1 MPLGIDLH
9 LHTRA
14 SDGQWTPAGLVA
26 RAASAGIGHI
36 AITDHDVTDAIASAR
51 MYGVQA
57 GVAVISG
64 VEVTVH
70 WQRVPLHLLL
80 YGDAVLTP
88 PVENL
93 LARGREALDAWVRAR
108 ASALPDRT
116 SRTRLMAS
124 RQTLTV
130 SALVRA
136 ARDCGISTDLHDA
149 ARYVAEINAEDP
161 PGLAL
166 AEVAQIAFDAGAIPV
181 LAHPMRDGSLTR
193 ALDES
198 AIGALLDEVPTVLGL
213 EVVHPR
219 HDQLARDALAT
230 LASRRAILRTAG
242 SDSHGP
248 ARARPP
254 VAWPQDLARDF
265 LHRIGA

>member
-14 SDGQWTPAGLVA
+14 NDGQWTPAGLVA
-26 RAASAGIGHI
+26 RAASSGIGHI
-36 AITDHDVTDAIASAR
+36 AVTDHDVTDGVVAARTYGLASGISVIA
-51 MYGVQA
+51 
-57 GVAVISG
+57 G
-64 VEVTVH
+64 VEVTVS

-80 YGDAVLTP
+80 YGDAVLTSP
-88 PVENL
+88 IQNL
-93 LARGREALDAWVRAR
+93 LARGREAIDAWVRAR
-108 ASALPDRT
+108 ASALPDHP
-116 SRTRLMAS
+116 SRARLMAS
-124 RQTLTV
+124 RRTLTV

-136 ARDCGISTDLHDA
+136 ARDCGVSTDLHHA
-149 ARYVAEINAEDP
+149 ARYVAEIDSDDP

-166 AEVAQIAFDAGAIPV
+166 AEVARIAFDAGAIPV

-193 ALDES
+193 ALDEPTIS
-198 AIGALLDEVPTVLGL
+198 SLLDEVPEVLGL

-219 HDQLARDALAT
+219 HNQSARVALAK
-230 LASRRAILRTAG
+230 LAARRAILRTAG

-254 VAWPQDLARDF
+254 VAWPKDLAHDF

>member
-51 MYGVQA
+51 MYGVEA
-57 GVAVISG
+57 GVAVIPG

-70 WQRVPLHLLL
+70 WQGVPLHLLL

-116 SRTRLMAS
+116 SRTRLLAS

-149 ARYVAEINAEDP
+149 ARYVAEINADDP

-181 LAHPMRDGSLTR
+181 LAHPMRDGSLTH

-198 AIGALLDEVPTVLGL
+198 AISALLDEVPTVLGL

-219 HDQLARDALAT
+219 HDQTSRDALAT
-230 LASRRAILRTAG
+230 ITSRRAILRTAG

-254 VAWPQDLARDF
+254 VAWPRDLAHDF